1 MPGFLGNF
9 TGTLDSKNRLQIP
22 SKLRQSS
29 DASLDTC
36 YLTLGVGGC
45 IFLFPKNEWQRVE
58 AKFENFNF
66 AHPDA
71 NFVLRTLMANTVEVT
86 PDNQNRILIPQSL
99 VDKVG
104 IKKDVLILGMIRR
117 IEIWGADTFGQ
128 YVDGFGKSYEEVA
141 AQLLL

>member
-1 MPGFLGNF
+1 
-9 TGTLDSKNRLQIP
+9 
-22 SKLRQSS
+22 
-29 DASLDTC
+29 
-36 YLTLGVGGC
+36 VGGC